1 MKFLHLADLHLG
13 KRYNELSLID
23 DQKYILGEILK
34 IAADEQPDGVILAG
48 DIYDKS
54 VPSAESVELL
64 NSFLNGLTALKT
76 QVFIIS
82 GNHDSPERIAF
93 GESLLGV
100 SGVHISP
107 VYDGAVKS
115 VTLTDSYGEVH
126 VYLLPFIKPAAV
138 RRFFDGEKIESYN
151 DALKAAV
158 GVINLNTDSRNVL
171 VAHQFVTGAQSSG
184 SEEFIVGD
192 IGNVDASVFDGFDY
206 VALGHVHGA
215 QNVSGERVRYS
226 GTPLKYSLSEANGTK
241 SVTVVELREKGGLT
255 VREIPLKPMR
265 EMVEIRGS
273 YEQLTKRS
281 YYENT
286 TLPRDLVHVVLT
298 DEEDVPDAL
307 GKLRII
313 YPNVMSLRYD
323 NRRTQAQNSIEL
335 DESVP
340 ARSPYELFS
349 ALYRA
354 QNNSEMSEEQA
365 KLVRALIE
373 KVWEDEV

>member
-1 MKFLHLADLHLG
+1 M
-13 KRYNELSLID
+13 
-23 DQKYILGEILK
+23 
-34 IAADEQPDGVILAG
+34 
-48 DIYDKS
+48 
-54 VPSAESVELL
+54 
-64 NSFLNGLTALKT
+64 
-76 QVFIIS
+76 IS

-93 GESLLGV
+93 GESLFGA

-115 VTLTDSYGEVH
+115 VTLTDSYGEVN

-158 GVINLNTDSRNVL
+158 GAINLNTDSRNVL

-241 SVTVVELREKGGLT
+241 SVTVVELGEKGGLT

-313 YPNVMSLRYD
+313 YPNIMSLRYD
-323 NRRTQAQNSIEL
+323 NRRTQAQNSIQL

-340 ARSPYELFS
+340 ARSPYELFA

-354 QNNSEMSEEQA
+354 QNNSEMSGEQE